1 MVRSRRVVVVVS
13 SLLLVLVHVSDG
25 YVPNRTLV
33 TLDVLGDGRTQLD
46 LDLDH
51 MPGEEDEEDEA
62 NVIQR
67 RQDQEED
74 YRVFSTP
81 AVLRTK
87 Q

>member
-33 TLDVLGDGRTQLD
+33 TLDVVGDGRNQLD

-74 YRVFSTP
+74 
-81 AVLRTK
+81 
-87 Q
+87 